1 MRVYRVQAP
10 SSVVPKEDTEMI
22 GGCVMLAL
30 RKVVFEKGCDKRECV

>member
-1 MRVYRVQAP
+1 MYRVQGP
-10 SSVVPKEDTEMI
+10 SSVAPKDTEMM